1 MLSLVFKMRVSEKQL
16 EGKTYYSVP
25 KAAGKLQVPAQ
36 KLRTILKNGWLN
48 ENEIDTNERDVMK
61 DTLSNQIYINSE
73 LVDKMREKIYVPVL
87 D

>member
-48 ENEIDTNERDVMK
+48 ENEIDVMK